1 MDQPVEE
8 LRILMLEVDP
18 SDAAPQD
25 EADVELLKL
34 RARDY
39 VLKGSLARLAPA
51 IKCAMSE
58 ERGIRNRK
66 LAEHMMREPEEL
78 AHSCSAN
85 RCRRKS
91 LKLNSWLRL
100 R

>member
-1 MDQPVEE
+1 MEE
-8 LRILMLEVDP
+8 LRILILEDVS
-18 SDAAPQD
+18 SDAAL
-25 EADVELLKL
+25 EESEL

-66 LAEHMMREPEEL
+66 LAERMMREPGEL
-78 AHSCSAN
+78 AHSFSAS
-85 RCRRKS
+85 RFRRRY
-91 LKLNSWLRL
+91 LKLSSWLCL